1 MIRPEG
7 KDPISKYKQSM
18 VVYQFNCSC
27 GDSYIGMTSR
37 QFGKRIKEH
46 VPKSIEEFCKMN
58 DKENKT
64 VRMVNASKRSAIA
77 EHLINNSN
85 CASNYNLDRFKIIK
99 NCFCISDLIKL
110 EAICILI
117 RKPKLCK
124 QKDFD
129 YTVSLFS

>member
-1 MIRPEG
+1 
-7 KDPISKYKQSM
+7 
-18 VVYQFNCSC
+18 
-27 GDSYIGMTSR
+27 MTSR

-46 VPKSIEEFCKMN
+46 VPKSIEEFCKMS